1 MPGCLIIF
9 DLIALIIFNKDT
21 NYEIP
26 PYAVFSF
33 TLLLPVFGFNS
44 LLITLSHVRF
54 VVITS
59 IIPDVMSHS
68 LLRRYRGSQEPAD
81 FFTFSI
87 YKTGIHIQSR
97 RNRAILT
104 CIWRKKISHTFPLDH
119 VVSHLRRF

>member
-26 PYAVFSF
+26 HYAVFPI

-54 VVITS
+54 VVLTS
-59 IIPDVMSHS
+59 IIPNVMSHS
-68 LLRRYRGSQEPAD
+68 LLRRYQGLQEPAY
-81 FFTFSI
+81 FFTFRI
-87 YKTGIHIQSR
+87 YKTGIHIHSR

-104 CIWRKKISHTFPLDH
+104 
-119 VVSHLRRF
+119 